1 MFNFKLLEERIENDF
16 TFFNV
21 EFSNGKEIFIK
32 EYNVWNVNKEMEIET
47 LKSTQIY
54 FMNNILNRLELQYDS
69 IYNINGELN
78 FLK

>member
-32 EYNVWNVNKEMEIET
+32 EYNVWNGNKEMEIET